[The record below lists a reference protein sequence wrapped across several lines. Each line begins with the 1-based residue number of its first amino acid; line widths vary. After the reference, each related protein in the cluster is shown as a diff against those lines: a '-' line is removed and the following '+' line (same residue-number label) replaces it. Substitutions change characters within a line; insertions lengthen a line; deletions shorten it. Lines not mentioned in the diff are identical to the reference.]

1 MQDRR
6 EQINKQ
12 DFLNNL
18 IDSDKENVFVD
29 RDFLSKHETL
39 KRISQKFNSIYLR
52 YHEAID
58 KDILFFFCEQIITEF
73 VKDLGRD
80 YLVIAKKKDKDGKYA
95 DDISTI
101 LIMMDTRIQRM
112 IDEWR
117 GTYRIER
124 GKNSTVYVAP
134 YFESF
139 DEPLNKNQSDG
150 DGWYTDTPTTYG
162 DIASLENNLTYSY
175 SVDYEKSDA
184 ILKRVYKKAKLT
196 HRQIEILEALERTS
210 DNAQGETYT
219 KAHAADILRCES
231 SNVSNIFSTIKK
243 NITKAYP
250 NMTFTISRK
259 ERIEVLE
266 DFLDSV
272 ETEND
277 VIDFILNGLGD
288 DDVDYIFY
296 EVDCELRKHFIL
308 NFIRCYNEDVIFH
321 KKTRKF
327 CRNFLKELY
336 DYIDLLRYNDRLT
349 KPRKC
354 KKPKQDEKIVYMKDF
369 LLK

>member
-18 IDSDKENVFVD
+18 IDSDKENVFID
-29 RDFLSKHETL
+29 RSLLSKHETL
-39 KRISQKFNSIYLR
+39 KRISQKFNSICLK

-58 KDILFFFCEQIITEF
+58 IDILFFFCEQIITEF
-73 VKDLGRD
+73 VKDLKRD
-80 YLVIAKKKDKDGKYA
+80 YLFVAKKKDDDGKYA

-124 GKNSTVYVAP
+124 GKNTTVYVAP

-162 DIASLENNLTYSY
+162 DIASLKNNLTYNY
-175 SVDYEKSDA
+175 LVDYEKSDA

-210 DNAQGETYT
+210 DNAKGETYT
-219 KAHAADILRCES
+219 KAHAAEILECDV
-231 SNVSNIFSTIKK
+231 SNVSKIFSDIKK
-243 NITKAYP
+243 KIVKAYP

-259 ERIEVLE
+259 ERIEILE
-266 DFLDSV
+266 DFLDTI
-272 ETEND
+272 ETEKD
-277 VIDFILNGLGD
+277 VIDFILKELNTADIEYML
-288 DDVDYIFY
+288 Y
-296 EVDCELRKHFIL
+296 EVETDLRRYFIT
-308 NFIRCYNEDVIFH
+308 NFINKYNEGMINN

-327 CRNFLKELY
+327 CRYFLKELY

-349 KPRKC
+349 KPRKY

-369 LLK
+369 LIK